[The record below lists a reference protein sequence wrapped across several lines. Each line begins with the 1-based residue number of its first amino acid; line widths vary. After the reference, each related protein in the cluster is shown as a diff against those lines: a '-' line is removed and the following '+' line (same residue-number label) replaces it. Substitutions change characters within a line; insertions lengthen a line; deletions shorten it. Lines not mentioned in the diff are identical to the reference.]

1 MVTHDPYARIGKHGI
16 EGLYWHNGRNIPF
29 AEGQKDPALRG
40 DDAAIVMNKAIP
52 FMCEQAKAKKPFLAV
67 IWFHNVHTPLGKN
80 PELMK
85 QYSDCSV
92 KEQIYYSNITAVDT
106 QVGAL
111 RKVLRELG
119 IAENTM
125 VWFTSDNGPN
135 LKEKKDVMYGEAQD
149 GKFTYTPLGSTGA
162 YRGWK
167 RYLYEGGI
175 LMPGILEWPA
185 RIRTPFSTDLPAV
198 TSDYFPTSLAAAGIP
213 LPDDREY
220 DGINLLPLID
230 GKMKKRKGIG
240 FHCRGMDAWIE
251 KKYKII
257 RISSKKEQKNPWEL
271 YDLLKDPYEE
281 NDLAKKFPGVVERM
295 NQEFTV
301 WATSVQA
308 DEQKVL
314 EKYHSS
320 KTKKKK
326 SK

>member
-1 MVTHDPYARIGKHGI
+1 
-16 EGLYWHNGRNIPF
+16 
-29 AEGQKDPALRG
+29 LRG

-52 FMCEQAKAKKPFLAV
+52 FIREQAKAKKPFLAV
-67 IWFHNVHTPLGKN
+67 VWFHNVHTPLGKN
-80 PELMK
+80 PELMN
-85 QYSDCSV
+85 QYADCSV

-111 RKVLRELG
+111 RKALRELG
-119 IAENTM
+119 IADNTM

-135 LKEKKDVMYGEAQD
+135 LKGKKEVMSGKAQG

-167 RYLYEGGI
+167 RFLYEGGI

-185 RIRTPFSTDLPAV
+185 RVKKPFSTDLPAV
-198 TSDYFPTSLAAAGIP
+198 TSDYFPTALAAAGIP
-213 LPDDREY
+213 LPDDRDY

-230 GKMKKRKGIG
+230 GKMKERKGIG

-257 RISSKKEQKNPWEL
+257 RISSKKEEKNTWEL
-271 YDLLKDPYEE
+271 YDLLKDPFEK
-281 NDLAKKFPGVVERM
+281 NDLAKKLPGVVERM

-314 EKYHSS
+314 DKYHSV
-320 KTKKKK
+320 KK
-326 SK
+326 SD